1 MLSLEY
7 TSPESLPS
15 PAGVLQQIDSKSDMW
30 SLGMILHKLLFF
42 RLPYRHASDNV
53 DQSSRRDGKETAD
66 QLEREVRT
74 YPGCVTITTGIYVAS
89 LTSVIR
95 FKSNA
100 GLVSTFR
107 SRRLPASFLL
117 LLERLLNVSPSSR
130 PPSERVLVA
139 IKEGNVSRSGHPS
152 SQDPPN

>member
-1 MLSLEY
+1 MRSLRLEY

-53 DQSSRRDGKETAD
+53 EQSSRRDGKETAD

-74 YPGCVTITTGIYVAS
+74 YPGYVTTTIGTHVVYLTCFTAS
-89 LTSVIR
+89 NQTL
-95 FKSNA
+95 
-100 GLVSTFR
+100 G
-107 SRRLPASFLL
+107 
-117 LLERLLNVSPSSR
+117 
-130 PPSERVLVA
+130 
-139 IKEGNVSRSGHPS
+139 
-152 SQDPPN
+152 